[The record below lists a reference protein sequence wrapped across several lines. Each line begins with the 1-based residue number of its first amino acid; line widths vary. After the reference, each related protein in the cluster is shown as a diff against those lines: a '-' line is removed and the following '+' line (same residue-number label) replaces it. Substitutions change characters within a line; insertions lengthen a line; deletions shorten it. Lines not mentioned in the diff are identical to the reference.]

1 MINLLTNKTGWQF
14 AVIKGDSHAAL
25 WCEEQGRLDYDRS
38 VEDVVKLLKPGD
50 AVVDAGAFI
59 GDYTV
64 RMAKAVG
71 ETGSVVA
78 FEPNLEAYV
87 CLSVNC
93 RDCPKVWIEH
103 CALSDI
109 ETTKSVFQ
117 ESNAGASHL
126 INARNYGQ
134 IIRTRTLDSFN
145 LARCDF
151 IKMDIEGFEV
161 FALRGA
167 METIK
172 KFRPKMFIE
181 LNDSALSRYGFAKD
195 DILKPLLESGYR
207 MEFIDPKHNLSY
219 PQLDV
224 LLLPK

>member
-1 MINLLTNKTGWQF
+1 MIELVTCKDGYQV
-14 AVIKGDSHAAL
+14 AVIKGDTHGSK
-25 WCEEQGRLDYDRS
+25 WIKEQGRLDYDRS

-50 AVVDAGAFI
+50 IVVDAGAFI

-64 RMAKAVG
+64 RMAQAVG
-71 ETGSVVA
+71 KTGTVIA
-78 FEPNLEAYV
+78 FEPNPEAFV
-87 CLSVNC
+87 CLAVNC
-93 RDCPKVWIEH
+93 RNCPQVRLEH

-109 ETTKSVFQ
+109 ETAKSVFV

-126 INARNYGQ
+126 INARNEGPT
-134 IIRTRTLDSFN
+134 IRTRTLDSFN

-151 IKMDIEGFEV
+151 IKIDIEGFEV

-181 LNDSALSRYGFAKD
+181 LNDSALARYGFTKN
-195 DILKPLLESGYR
+195 DILKPLLEIGYR
-207 MEFIDPKHNLSY
+207 LEFIDQKHNLSY

-224 LLLPK
+224 LLLPQ